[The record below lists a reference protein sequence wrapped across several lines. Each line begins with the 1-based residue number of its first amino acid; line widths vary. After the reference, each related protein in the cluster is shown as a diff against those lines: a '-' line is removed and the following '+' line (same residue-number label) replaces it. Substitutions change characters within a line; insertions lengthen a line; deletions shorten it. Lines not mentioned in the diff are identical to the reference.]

1 MILVQVQ
8 EFVTSSMYTL
18 EILQQCVKRVKTKSQ
33 KVLVVNPLFLE
44 VTREKLVGGL
54 LALFSILT
62 RVKGVLIDLHARNFE
77 YLKILCTTYE
87 ICQLLLF
94 LKNLFYFSY
103 GKINLQNQQ
112 KVEKTLYYY
121 QIKGWISF

>member
-33 KVLVVNPLFLE
+33 KVLVVNPLFVE
-44 VTREKLVGGL
+44 ATREKLVGGL
-54 LALFSILT
+54 LALFSILN
-62 RVKGVLIDLHARNFE
+62 RVNGVLSDLHARNFE
-77 YLKILCTTYE
+77 YLKILCTMYA

-94 LKNLFYFSY
+94 LKNLFYFTVMEKLIC
-103 GKINLQNQQ
+103 KISRKLR
-112 KVEKTLYYY
+112 KLCIITR
-121 QIKGWISF
+121 

>member
-77 YLKILCTTYE
+77 HLKILCTTYE